1 MKHLL
6 LLALLTLA
14 QLAQAQLNKG
24 LIAYWPL
31 DGNAND
37 VSGHG
42 HHGTLTWSGG
52 KAPSQSGDSC
62 ALAFSGTLMEVPK
75 STAFLKDTFSISVW
89 SYLQDWSGAGPAQL
103 FSKKTNAQ
111 DDYLLTVMND
121 VKFMGNSYF
130 ISDSKVRH
138 QHWNHFV
145 CTYYQGFYE
154 MY

>member
-14 QLAQAQLNKG
+14 QLAQTQLNKG

-52 KAPSQSGDSC
+52 KAQSQSGQFC
-62 ALAFSGTLMEVPK
+62 ALALSGTLMVVLK
-75 STAFLKDTFSISVW
+75 WIVFLKDSFRISIL
-89 SYLQDWSGAGPAQL
+89 SYLHDWSGAGPAQL

-111 DDYLLTVMND
+111 GDYLLTVMND
-121 VKFMGNSYF
+121 VKFMG
-130 ISDSKVRH
+130 
-138 QHWNHFV
+138 
-145 CTYYQGFYE
+145 
-154 MY
+154 